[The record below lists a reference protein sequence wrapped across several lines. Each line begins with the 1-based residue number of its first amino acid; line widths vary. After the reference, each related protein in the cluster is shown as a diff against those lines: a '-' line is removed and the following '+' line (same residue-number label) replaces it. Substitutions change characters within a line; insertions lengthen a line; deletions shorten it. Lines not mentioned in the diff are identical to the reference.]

1 MKLMWLFIQLFAVGW
16 LLLFD
21 GKIHECCICFPPCV
35 IRSNPIYFKELP
47 HNPRTC
53 QLASLL
59 VLPFAHPAFPLYLD
73 YIHTTIYKEGGGC
86 TKAQK
91 EWRRYD
97 HSQALFLYLCIK
109 LALSALEMMSGRNVY
124 EDTECCSETRT
135 AFDDDKKLCQNVY
148 LYKYLYLLADVSRP
162 ITMQLLAV
170 LSMTGYK
177 VKIFYTTRRDEPKH
191 VCCISFL

>member
-53 QLASLL
+53 LPASLL

-73 YIHTTIYKEGGGC
+73 YIHTIIYKEGGVC
-86 TKAQK
+86 TKL
-91 EWRRYD
+91 RRNGED
-97 HSQALFLYLCIK
+97 MITRK
-109 LALSALEMMSGRNVY
+109 LASSFPISASVY
-124 EDTECCSETRT
+124 KTCIVSIR
-135 AFDDDKKLCQNVY
+135 DDV
-148 LYKYLYLLADVSRP
+148 R
-162 ITMQLLAV
+162 
-170 LSMTGYK
+170 
-177 VKIFYTTRRDEPKH
+177 
-191 VCCISFL
+191 